1 MIFGILLSTL
11 KSRYDFKVMWL
22 LLSMIGLMLFLL
34 LFEGGRSRY
43 LIQALPVFVILA
55 AYGYHSKFSTKD
67 LKRINK

>member
-11 KSRYDFKVMWL
+11 KSKYDFKVMWL

-43 LIQALPVFVILA
+43 LIQDLPVFVILA
-55 AYGYHSKFSTKD
+55 AYGYHSKFTSQD
-67 LKRINK
+67 LKNG